1 MPKQARVF
9 LSMLHETC
17 EGVGPHDE
25 QGVAQGLWTFFAADG
40 SRQAEGFLA
49 DGEPHG
55 TWRVWDTSG
64 QLRSESEWDQGLPCG
79 RWVTWNGEGELER
92 VDLKGEARP
101 SEVLVV
107 LSKRS
112 AMTTLPV

>member
-25 QGVAQGLWTFFAADG
+25 HGVAQGLWTFFAADG

-55 TWRVWDTSG
+55 TWRVWAGPLAPRLCASRATSC
-64 QLRSESEWDQGLPCG
+64 QLHIHSKHAMNCSSTDSVALPC
-79 RWVTWNGEGELER
+79 
-92 VDLKGEARP
+92 AASRP
-101 SEVLVV
+101 S
-107 LSKRS
+107 KS
-112 AMTTLPV
+112 AEGSERRA